1 MRQERRASHEKCRE
15 RRQAD
20 VGHRVVAVAPRP
32 FAPVGKT
39 GADLAQLR
47 YQLLNGAHTAGE
59 STIESQG
66 KSKLPDTVAS
76 GRKIHNMWQIG
87 LGLGV
92 SQLRSR
98 LTRIENGCSGGWP
111 GRRRGCSRLQCRRLG
126 AWPG

>member
-98 LTRIENGCSGGWP
+98 LTRIENGWLRAEPVDSAGVTAPWVFQRCSK
-111 GRRRGCSRLQCRRLG
+111 
-126 AWPG
+126 